1 MTYLYRGLCSTF
13 LSRGVTIVIPI
24 RSRRLN
30 GNETGHWS
38 ARKVLQGAGADEDP
52 SWVAIQA
59 LANGDRGL
67 MMVVRDSLR
76 PFVTSNISLLRT
88 PVRGEG
94 GYISSLSRGEVDLLK
109 KESLAN
115 FIRSYVQLC
124 KYSIHDLKFNYA
136 SIEET
141 LQHTGKDLISSPYDA
156 PFNSIQYVPS
166 ASKYNPRQPFTPE
179 RIIPRGTN
187 PPLFSLSLR
196 QASSTQLKRRVQ
208 PR

>member
-24 RSRRLN
+24 RSRHLN

-109 KESLAN
+109 KERKKNRLQILFVRTYNFAN
-115 FIRSYVQLC
+115 
-124 KYSIHDLKFNYA
+124 
-136 SIEET
+136 T
-141 LQHTGKDLISSPYDA
+141 LYTIL
-156 PFNSIQYVPS
+156 NSITPQS
-166 ASKYNPRQPFTPE
+166 RKHYNTRAK
-179 RIIPRGTN
+179 I
-187 PPLFSLSLR
+187 
-196 QASSTQLKRRVQ
+196 
-208 PR
+208 